1 MASDKSELKSCM
13 LANEGLRKIN
23 DLLREELANAK
34 SAALRE
40 AIVLVESEP
49 QSCTQ
54 AMDTIRHMAD
64 EIEVGGT
71 TATTRIGR

>member
-40 AIVLVESEP
+40 AIALVESEP
-49 QSCTQ
+49 VRIDSVSV
-54 AMDTIRHMAD
+54 RSLHPD
-64 EIEVGGT
+64 E
-71 TATTRIGR
+71 